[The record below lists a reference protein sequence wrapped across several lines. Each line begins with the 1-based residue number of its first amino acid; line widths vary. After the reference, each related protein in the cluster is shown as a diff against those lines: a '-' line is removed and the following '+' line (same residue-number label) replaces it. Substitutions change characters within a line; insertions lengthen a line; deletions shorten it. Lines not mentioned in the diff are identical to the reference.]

1 MEQNNHLI
9 HYASEYYDPAKAHE
23 YYMKNRQLKGR
34 RRTTTVLTDEG
45 KEVWATTKAN
55 INEEKKAELE
65 QIKVD
70 KEQKIA
76 TFRANAQVKRE
87 EISGKLKQLSEIL
100 NNKYKNDTQNLT
112 DSQKNAIASI
122 KRQREAERK
131 AVIKQK
137 QKDLEDAREEY
148 EVPKDADADE
158 RAKINKKR
166 ARALSSINEKAKN
179 DLSTINNKYN
189 TQSENVRKNT
199 ANQRQALRENKKTEM
214 ASNSETAKKERAEVA
229 SNLKATITMAK
240 EQYQSRKE
248 EIINKYEG
256 IYDNEYDNIKSEYY
270 KPSKKGSKY
279 DDIPTYSSLK
289 YFKGNNSSSI
299 KSRKS
304 SGQSRASLIKQK

>member
-1 MEQNNHLI
+1 MDFKQWNGFNKG
-9 HYASEYYDPAKAHE
+9 SWTNSVDV
-23 YYMKNRQLKGR
+23 RQF
-34 RRTTTVLTDEG
+34 
-45 KEVWATTKAN
+45 
-55 INEEKKAELE
+55 I
-65 QIKVD
+65 
-70 KEQKIA
+70 
-76 TFRANAQVKRE
+76 
-87 EISGKLKQLSEIL
+87 
-100 NNKYKNDTQNLT
+100 
-112 DSQKNAIASI
+112 QKNYTPYTGDDSFLADATEKTNALWNVVLDLYKKEKDNGGVLDIDTKTISTI
-122 KRQREAERK
+122 TSHKPGY
-131 AVIKQK
+131 I

-270 KPSKKGSKY
+270 K
-279 DDIPTYSSLK
+279 
-289 YFKGNNSSSI
+289 
-299 KSRKS
+299 
-304 SGQSRASLIKQK
+304 QA